1 MSNYETQEKLN
12 ARAAQNREN
21 AEQAAVTE
29 SAVRRAKTRRKVTL
43 KLIIRL
49 GVAVGASALI
59 LLLGWLGLIAP
70 ALAFFCIAAILIWAS
85 VWFGAWLQLM
95 ACMKGRA
102 IS

>member
-29 SAVRRAKTRRKVTL
+29 SAVRRAKTRRKVTV

-49 GVAVGASALI
+49 AAAVGISVLI
-59 LLLGWLGLIAP
+59 LLLEWLGLVAP
-70 ALAFFCIAAILIWAS
+70 ALAFICVAAVLLWAA

-95 ACMKGRA
+95 ACMRGRA